1 MEAGARDRS
10 DGGNPPE
17 QLAEKAAE
25 KAAEIKRQYAHGED
39 KPLGSHLTLV
49 VIYNAL
55 VGAFLATRIRS
66 GKGFPK
72 RISAADLL
80 LAGVATHKASRLI
93 AKDRVTAP
101 FRAPFTEFEKEGGP
115 GEVEEK
121 PKQVGGMRQAVGEL
135 LVCPFCLA
143 QWIATAALA
152 GFATVPRA
160 TRFICSI
167 FAAVTISD
175 FLQIIYKGSEQ
186 KLL

>member
-1 MEAGARDRS
+1 MEAAARKRS
-10 DGGNPPE
+10 DGSSAPE

-25 KAAEIKRQYAHGED
+25 RVSEVKREYAHGED
-39 KPLGSHLTLV
+39 KPLGSHLALV
-49 VIYNAL
+49 VAYNAL
-55 VGAFLATRIRS
+55 VGGFLLTRSRS

-72 RISAADLL
+72 RIGVGDLL
-80 LAGVATHKASRLI
+80 LAGVATHKVSRVL
-93 AKDRVTAP
+93 AKDRVTGP
-101 FRAPFTEFEKEGGP
+101 LRAPFTEFEEEGGP

-121 PKQVGGMRQAVGEL
+121 PRGSGMRQAIGEL

-175 FLQIIYKGSEQ
+175 FLQILYKGSEE

>member
-1 MEAGARDRS
+1 MEAATANVLSG
-10 DGGNPPE
+10 
-17 QLAEKAAE
+17 
-25 KAAEIKRQYAHGED
+25 IKREYAHGED
-39 KPLGSHLTLV
+39 KPMGSHLILV

-55 VGAFLATRIRS
+55 VAAFLAVRVRS
-66 GKGFPK
+66 GRGLPE
-72 RISAADLL
+72 RIGAADVM
-80 LAGVATHKASRLI
+80 LAGVATHKVSRVI
-93 AKDRVTAP
+93 TKDRVTAP
-101 FRAPFTEFEKEGGP
+101 LRAPFTEFEGEGGP

-121 PKQVGGMRQAVGEL
+121 PRQVGGMRQAIGEL
-135 LVCPFCLA
+135 LVCPFCIA

-175 FLQIIYKGSEQ
+175 FLQIVYKGSEE

>member
-1 MEAGARDRS
+1 MQASTQTQSEGESA
-10 DGGNPPE
+10 PE
-17 QLAEKAAE
+17 RLAELAAE
-25 KAAEIKRQYAHGED
+25 TAAEVKRSYAHGED
-39 KPLGSHLTLV
+39 KPLGSHLVLV
-49 VIYNAL
+49 VIYNVLA
-55 VGAFLATRIRS
+55 GAFFAARARS
-66 GKGFPK
+66 GKGFPE
-72 RISAADLL
+72 RIGAGDLV
-80 LAGVATHKASRLI
+80 LAGVATHKISRLI

-101 FRAPFTEFEKEGGP
+101 LRAPFTEFQGEGGP

-121 PKQVGGMRQAVGEL
+121 PRQVGGMRQAVGEL

-152 GFATVPRA
+152 GIAVVPRA

-175 FLQIIYKGSEQ
+175 FLQIAYKGSEE

>member
-1 MEAGARDRS
+1 MEAASRDRS
-10 DGGNPPE
+10 DGTTAPE

-25 KAAEIKRQYAHGED
+25 KASQIKREYAHGED
-39 KPLGSHLTLV
+39 KPLGAHLALIV
-49 VIYNAL
+49 LYNAL
-55 VGAFLATRIRS
+55 VAAFLAARVRS

-72 RISAADLL
+72 RMAPGDLVLAA
-80 LAGVATHKASRLI
+80 VATHKLSRVI
-93 AKDRVTAP
+93 TKDRVTTP
-101 FRAPFTEFEKEGGP
+101 LRAPFTEFEGEGGP

-121 PKQVGGMRQAVGEL
+121 PKQVGGMRQAIGEL
-135 LVCPFCLA
+135 LVCPFCLG

-167 FAAVTISD
+167 FAVVTISD
-175 FLQIIYKGSEQ
+175 FLQIAYKGSEE